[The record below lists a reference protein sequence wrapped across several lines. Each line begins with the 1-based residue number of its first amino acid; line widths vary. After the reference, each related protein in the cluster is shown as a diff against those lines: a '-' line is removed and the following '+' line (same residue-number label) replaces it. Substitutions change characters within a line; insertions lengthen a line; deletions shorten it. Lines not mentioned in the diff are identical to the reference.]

1 MYKVFYKGTKEK
13 DYNLIISYS
22 KDNYGSW
29 GFDNFPHS
37 KELHLGK
44 LHISLTIYGKEV
56 RQTTEQ
62 GG

>member
-1 MYKVFYKGTKEK
+1 MYKVFYKGTKNR
-13 DYNLIISYS
+13 DYNLIISYD
-22 KDNYGSW
+22 KWNYCEW

-44 LHISLTIYGKEV
+44 LHITLTIHGKEI
-56 RQTTEQ
+56 RQCTGQ